1 MRKIKLYTLKEILE
15 DKSKPPKPIVDDGLL
30 LDGTI
35 LMIIAK
41 AKHQKTFL
49 AQNMAISI
57 AFGSDFAGFKV
68 PEEKK
73 VLYLNAEGG
82 RYPNRDRIQKMCSEQ
97 TSNLVMG
104 YPSYLPINRDEEFN
118 HLIEMIQEE
127 KPDVL
132 ILDPLKRFHDVDENS
147 ASQMGDIFGIIRNII
162 EEFKLSVIIIHH
174 TGKVSSKGG
183 RGSSVIMGE
192 YDSCIEMTKQK
203 DGNTSLKFDMRHV
216 ETPPAKQIR
225 FNPNTFWFENQSG
238 IVELIESAGG
248 RMPKEHFFKLYGKPD
263 STTYKHIE
271 KAVRSGLIEEDGK
284 YLVLVE

>member
-82 RYPNRDRIQKMCSEQ
+82 RYPNRDRIQKMCSKV
-97 TSNLVMG
+97 NHNMVMG
-104 YPSYLPINRDEEFN
+104 YPRYLPLNRTEHYES
-118 HLIEMIQEE
+118 LIEMIQEE

-225 FNPNTFWFENQSG
+225 FNPDTFWFENQSG

-248 RMPKEHFFKLYGKPD
+248 RMPKEHFFKLYGKTE

>member
-1 MRKIKLYTLKEILE
+1 MRDIRLYTLKEILE
-15 DKSKPPKPIVDDGLL
+15 DKSKPPKPIIDDGLL
-30 LDGTI
+30 LDGTL
-35 LMIIAK
+35 LMIVAK

-73 VLYLNAEGG
+73 VLYFMAEGG
-82 RYPNRDRIQKMCSEQ
+82 YYPNRDRIQKMCSEE
-97 TSNLVMG
+97 SPNLVMG

-118 HLIEMIQEE
+118 HLIEIIKFE

-147 ASQMGDIFGIIRNII
+147 ASQMGDIFGRIRNII

-174 TGKVSSKGG
+174 TGKVTSKGG

-248 RMPKEHFFKLYGKPD
+248 RMPKEHFLKLYGKPE
-263 STTYKHIE
+263 STTYRHIDN
-271 KAVRSGLIEEDGK
+271 AVKSGLIEEDGK

>member
-49 AQNMAISI
+49 AQNMAFSI

-118 HLIEMIQEE
+118 HLIEMIQ
-127 KPDVL
+127 
-132 ILDPLKRFHDVDENS
+132 
-147 ASQMGDIFGIIRNII
+147 
-162 EEFKLSVIIIHH
+162 
-174 TGKVSSKGG
+174 
-183 RGSSVIMGE
+183 
-192 YDSCIEMTKQK
+192 
-203 DGNTSLKFDMRHV
+203 
-216 ETPPAKQIR
+216 
-225 FNPNTFWFENQSG
+225 
-238 IVELIESAGG
+238 
-248 RMPKEHFFKLYGKPD
+248 
-263 STTYKHIE
+263 
-271 KAVRSGLIEEDGK
+271 
-284 YLVLVE
+284 

>member
-1 MRKIKLYTLKEILE
+1 MRNFKLYTLKEILE
-15 DKSKPPKPIVDDGLL
+15 DKSKPPKPIIDDGIL
-30 LDGTI
+30 LDGTL
-35 LMIIAK
+35 LMIVAK

-68 PEEKK
+68 LEAKK
-73 VLYLNAEGG
+73 VLYFMAEGG
-82 RYPNRDRIQKMCSEQ
+82 YYPNRDRIQKMCSEQ

-118 HLIEMIQEE
+118 HLIETIKLE

-147 ASQMGDIFGIIRNII
+147 ASQMGDVFGRIRKII

-174 TGKVSSKGG
+174 TGKVTSKGG

-192 YDSCIEMTKQK
+192 YDSCIEMTKHK
-203 DGNTSLKFDMRHV
+203 DGKTILKFDMRHV
-216 ETPPAKQIR
+216 ETPPTKEIIFNQETLR
-225 FNPNTFWFENQSG
+225 FEERN
-238 IVELIESAGG
+238 IVVELIESEGG
-248 RMPKEHFFKLYGKPD
+248 VISKKQFHEKYERPE
-263 STTYKHIE
+263 STRYKHFDRNIR
-271 KAVRSGLIEEDGK
+271 AGLIIEESNCLK
-284 YLVLVE
+284 LP

>member
-118 HLIEMIQEE
+118 HLIEMIQ
-127 KPDVL
+127 
-132 ILDPLKRFHDVDENS
+132 
-147 ASQMGDIFGIIRNII
+147 
-162 EEFKLSVIIIHH
+162 
-174 TGKVSSKGG
+174 
-183 RGSSVIMGE
+183 
-192 YDSCIEMTKQK
+192 
-203 DGNTSLKFDMRHV
+203 
-216 ETPPAKQIR
+216 
-225 FNPNTFWFENQSG
+225 
-238 IVELIESAGG
+238 
-248 RMPKEHFFKLYGKPD
+248 
-263 STTYKHIE
+263 
-271 KAVRSGLIEEDGK
+271 
-284 YLVLVE
+284 

>member
-1 MRKIKLYTLKEILE
+1 
-15 DKSKPPKPIVDDGLL
+15 
-30 LDGTI
+30 
-35 LMIIAK
+35 
-41 AKHQKTFL
+41 
-49 AQNMAISI
+49 
-57 AFGSDFAGFKV
+57 
-68 PEEKK
+68 
-73 VLYLNAEGG
+73 
-82 RYPNRDRIQKMCSEQ
+82 
-97 TSNLVMG
+97 
-104 YPSYLPINRDEEFN
+104 
-118 HLIEMIQEE
+118 
-127 KPDVL
+127 
-132 ILDPLKRFHDVDENS
+132 
-147 ASQMGDIFGIIRNII
+147 MGDIFGIIRNII

-225 FNPNTFWFENQSG
+225 FNPDTFWFENQSG

-248 RMPKEHFFKLYGKPD
+248 RMPKEHFFKLYGKTE